1 MSSPTWQDRRFMFP
15 AGKEVHQ
22 GSTRRMSASSASSAT
37 AESPVLTNATPAAA
51 AGAGTDATPALP
63 EYPVVDKKVLSNP
76 DAWGGDRR
84 FMGRAGKEV
93 RQPARRPSGTSAAR
107 PEVVPKSSSPPATN
121 AGGGLAAAIAGRRR
135 SSASQGGVFSGL
147 MANRSSH
154 EERRQSW
161 DDMKQPGGS
170 FGGFLSNLVS
180 SKPAEKK

>member
-22 GSTRRMSASSASSAT
+22 GSTRRMSGSSSSSAP
-37 AESPVLTNATPAAA
+37 AESPVLTNAAPAAEI
-51 AGAGTDATPALP
+51 AGTPALP
-63 EYPVVDKKVLSNP
+63 EYPLVEKKVLSNP

-93 RQPARRPSGTSAAR
+93 HEPARRPSGSSATK
-107 PEVVPKSSSPPATN
+107 PEVVPKKSSSPATGT
-121 AGGGLAAAIAGRRR
+121 GGGGGIAAAIAGRRR

-154 EERRQSW
+154 EDRRQSW
-161 DDMKQPGGS
+161 DDMKQSAGS
-170 FGGFLSNLVS
+170 FGGLISNLVS
-180 SKPAEKK
+180 GKPAEKK

>member
-15 AGKEVHQ
+15 VGKEVHQ
-22 GSTRRMSASSASSAT
+22 GSTRRMSGSSASSAT
-37 AESPVLTNATPAAA
+37 AAAESPVLTNAVPA
-51 AGAGTDATPALP
+51 AGTDATPALP
-63 EYPVVDKKVLSNP
+63 EYPLVEKKVLSNP

-93 RQPARRPSGTSAAR
+93 HQPARRPSGSSATK
-107 PEVVPKSSSPPATN
+107 PEVVPKSSSPPATST
-121 AGGGLAAAIAGRRR
+121 GGGIAAAIAGRRR